1 VTTIHPANLHDLPG
15 LYRVCLQTGDSG
27 KDATQLYRNP
37 DLLGHVYVGPYA
49 VGQPHLAFAL
59 MDADG
64 VVGYV
69 LGAEDTRAF
78 EQWEEAHWWP
88 ALREQ
93 YPQSSAGAAARGGA
107 AAGGPRGESP
117 DDLLI
122 REIHRPTIRSADV
135 VRAYPAH
142 MHIDLLERVRG
153 QGMGRAMV
161 ERLLAALGEGGSTGV
176 HLGVSPENRNAI
188 EFYRHLGFVELDS
201 TRDAIFMGLWLG
213 DAPAARTTRS
223 PARRPVRRCR

>member
-1 VTTIHPANLHDLPG
+1 MCTGSSLSAVTTIHPANLHDLPG

-37 DLLGHVYVGPYA
+37 DLLGHIYVGPYL

-59 MDADG
+59 TDADG
-64 VVGYV
+64 VAGYV
-69 LGAEDTRAF
+69 LGAEDSRAF
-78 EQWEEAHWWP
+78 EQWEEAQWWP

-93 YPQSSAGAAARGGA
+93 YPQSSRGT

-122 REIHRPTIRSADV
+122 REIHRPTVRQDDV

-142 MHIDLLERVRG
+142 MHIDLLRRVRG

-161 ERLLAALGEGGSTGV
+161 EHLLAALRKRGSTGV
-176 HLGVSPENRNAI
+176 HLDVSPENSNAI
-188 EFYRHLGFVELDS
+188 EFYRHLGFLQVES
-201 TRDAIFMGLWLG
+201 SRDAITMGLSLG
-213 DAPAARTTRS
+213 S
-223 PARRPVRRCR
+223 G